1 MTKTDENL
9 YTAFVGEAKAA
20 MRLLGFA
27 EKADKEGY
35 PQMAKLFRAIGAA
48 ERIHATKHLRLLK
61 IIKSTEENL
70 ESSFEKETSISENT
84 YPDFIKQAE
93 EDGNKAAVTSFTHAR
108 DAEEVHAGLYR
119 KAIGHMVAEEDP
131 DFHVCSVCGYV
142 VDGRVPDEC
151 PICGAPKEKFF
162 DVE

>member
-1 MTKTDENL
+1 MSKTDENL

-70 ESSFEKETSISENT
+70 ESNVREAHGRNEILGTVGRYGGYVKTGWCGREECEAEIKE
-84 YPDFIKQAE
+84 QVAAE
-93 EDGNKAAVTSFTHAR
+93 IVMLPLDR
-108 DAEEVHAGLYR
+108 DEEPVHDTCG
-119 KAIGHMVAEEDP
+119 
-131 DFHVCSVCGYV
+131 VCG
-142 VDGRVPDEC
+142 EE
-151 PICGAPKEKFF
+151 A
-162 DVE
+162 VETAYFAKNY